1 MSAVPA
7 RGLPEAQ
14 PQSEPWTVLR
24 TMLWSA
30 DYLKAK
36 GVESARLDA
45 EYLLA
50 HVLGLGRLEMY
61 LQHER
66 PLTSRE
72 LDEFRPLLK
81 RRAKREPLQYVLG
94 RQAFRSL
101 DLKVGPGVLI
111 PRPETEQ
118 LVQVVLEWARAERAT
133 PVGVDV
139 GAGRARPEPADL
151 TGLDVGTGSGAIALA
166 LLTEGPFERF
176 VGTDVS
182 AAALGLAAL
191 NRDALGLNE
200 RLELR
205 AGGLLEP
212 VQSEE
217 RFDVVVSNP
226 PYVSEQDRGAL
237 APEIVDW
244 EPAEALFGGSDGLSV
259 IRSLV
264 AGAGACLRPGGLL
277 ALEVGLGQAKAVAAL
292 MEAGGLYREVQIR
305 RDLAGKERIV
315 AATWS
320 GSNIERGA

>member
-1 MSAVPA
+1 MNAVPA
-7 RGLPEAQ
+7 RGPDARSETRPAQQPEPAS
-14 PQSEPWTVLR
+14 PTERWTVLR

-30 DYLKAK
+30 DYLKTK

-72 LDEFRPLLK
+72 LDDFRPLLK

-94 RQAFRSL
+94 RQAFRTL
-101 DLKVGPGVLI
+101 ELEVGPGVLI

-118 LVQVVLEWARAERAT
+118 LVEAVLVWCRAT
-133 PVGVDV
+133 HGET
-139 GAGRARPEPADL
+139 ARL
-151 TGLDVGTGSGAIALA
+151 SGLDVGTGSGAIALS
-166 LLTEGPFERF
+166 LLSEGPFERF

-182 AAALGLAAL
+182 AAALGVAAR
-191 NRDALGLNE
+191 NRDAVGMQG
-200 RLELR
+200 RLDLR
-205 AGGLLEP
+205 AGELFASLA
-212 VQSEE
+212 VTE

-226 PYVSEQDRGAL
+226 PYVSELDRGAL

-264 AGAGACLRPGGLL
+264 SGVAAHLRPGGLL
-277 ALEVGLGQAKAVAAL
+277 ALEVGLGQANAVAGL
-292 MEAGGLYREVQIR
+292 VEASGGFGDVKIGK
-305 RDLAGKERIV
+305 DLAGKERFVI
-315 AATWS
+315 ATSS
-320 GSNIERGA
+320 GPSIERGA